1 MVKPQS
7 PHRIVYKKEKKPK
20 APNTKAAQVRILFF
34 QNDEDWCNL
43 ERLRSE
49 NCPSHSRLHQ
59 RLSWKK
65 KIFKIEFQARKSKK
79 KIAQDDD
86 QTYNGGARITDF
98 FEIRRSSRKPAKQ
111 IEEEQRAQWK
121 QYLKEERI
129 DG

>member
-1 MVKPQS
+1 M
-7 PHRIVYKKEKKPK
+7 E
-20 APNTKAAQVRILFF
+20 
-34 QNDEDWCNL
+34 
-43 ERLRSE
+43 
-49 NCPSHSRLHQ
+49 
-59 RLSWKK
+59 K

>member
-20 APNTKAAQVRILFF
+20 APNTKAA
-34 QNDEDWCNL
+34 
-43 ERLRSE
+43 
-49 NCPSHSRLHQ
+49 
-59 RLSWKK
+59 
-65 KIFKIEFQARKSKK
+65 QARKSKK